1 MMDCPEKLSTGATL
15 IVTADVYML
24 PGAFKRSS
32 SDLGDRPTVIFS
44 EGAETLDEQTLR
56 ERKASILK
64 LFDVLGLRP
73 RAGANFSGRKSDEEI
88 HEEALKKM
96 SQRKSK
102 KVTEIV
108 GDGEEIE
115 VEDEEE
121 LTENDLDMIY
131 QKAQK
136 SDRTMGEMEP
146 PDTFTFTLRGYQK
159 QALLSVIFMGARS
172 VFLTLC

>member
-15 IVTADVYML
+15 IITADVYML
-24 PGAFKRSS
+24 SAAFKPSN
-32 SDLGDRPTVIFS
+32 SDADDGPTSMFS
-44 EGAETLDEQTLR
+44 EGAETIDEQMLR

-73 RAGANFSGRKSDEEI
+73 QAGANFVGRKSDEEI
-88 HEEALKKM
+88 HEEAMKKM
-96 SQRKSK
+96 AQRKSK

-115 VEDEEE
+115 VEEGEE
-121 LTENDLDMIY
+121 LSANDLDMIY

-136 SDRTMGEMEP
+136 SDRSMGEMEP

-159 QALLSVIFMGARS
+159 QALLSVSRA
-172 VFLTLC
+172 TLFPGV